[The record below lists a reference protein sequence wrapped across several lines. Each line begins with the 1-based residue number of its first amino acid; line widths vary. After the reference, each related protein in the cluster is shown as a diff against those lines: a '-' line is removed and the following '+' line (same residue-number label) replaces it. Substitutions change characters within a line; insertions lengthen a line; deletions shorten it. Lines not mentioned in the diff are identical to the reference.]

1 MTPEALA
8 RSLQSITKDLE
19 RLGVERLSVFGS
31 HARGEAREDS
41 DVDVLV
47 EFRGP
52 ATLQS
57 YSDLKLLLEGLWQ
70 RKVDLVT
77 ERAIRPELRPRIR
90 GEAIR
95 VA

>member
-8 RSLQSITKDLE
+8 RSLQPITRDLE

-31 HARGEAREDS
+31 HARGEARENS
-41 DVDVLV
+41 DIDVLV
-47 EFRGP
+47 AFRGP
-52 ATLQS
+52 ASLQR
-57 YSDLKLLLEGLWQ
+57 YSDLKFLLEGLWQ
-70 RKVDLVT
+70 RKVDLLT
-77 ERAIRPELRPRIR
+77 EKAIRPELRPGIE